1 VLRKHIFTPENSFFD
16 SLVVYIS
23 SVASLGMALE
33 GYAEN
38 RVRVNL
44 CKDNEYLTITGKPEV
59 TGIELR
65 LRPAPILRSLAKNLW
80 PESIEIEETEIS
92 SVAPC
97 KHLLTNIHSIHGA
110 VISNC
115 FISFYEKYCPRKDES
130 PLWSFAYAIR
140 NGLAHNGEI
149 LIRNPAEVLKWRGM
163 EFSSADNGKPL
174 LYEKLTAVELIVLM
188 MELDNELLSSA
199 SQVE

>member
-1 VLRKHIFTPENSFFD
+1 MKKHIFTPENSFFD

-44 CKDNEYLTITGKPEV
+44 CKDNDYLTITGKPEV

-97 KHLLTNIHSIHGA
+97 KHLLTNLHSIHGA

-115 FISFYEKYCPRKDES
+115 FISFYDEFHSCENES
-130 PLWSFAYAIR
+130 PLWNFARVVR
-140 NGLAHNGEI
+140 NGLAHNGKI
-149 LIRNPAEVLKWRGM
+149 FIKNPAEVVSWRGL
-163 EFSSADNGKPL
+163 EFSNVDNGKSL
-174 LYEKLTAVELIVLM
+174 LYEELTAVELIILM
-188 MELDNELLSSA
+188 MELDNEILSSTNKA
-199 SQVE
+199 E